1 MVEKKERSMNKV
13 CVIIGVGPG
22 NGEALARRF
31 SEGGFQVAMLARSRD
46 YLESL
51 AQQIPN
57 THAYEYDATEIDS
70 VNSTFQAI
78 EQILGPVSV
87 LLYNAGAGVFKNVE
101 EASFDDFEASW
112 RTNVQGLVA
121 ATKAVLPQLRKHDTA
136 SIVVTSASA
145 ATRGR
150 ANSAPFASAKAAQR
164 SLAQSLARQLG
175 PERIHVAN
183 VVIDGVVDLPRTR
196 EWLHDKTD
204 DFFVNPSA
212 VADAIWT
219 LCHQDPSAWTFELDI
234 RPFGE
239 NW

>member
-1 MVEKKERSMNKV
+1 MKKV

-31 SEGGFQVAMLARSRD
+31 SEGGYQVAMLARSRA

-51 AQQIPN
+51 ARQIPN
-57 THAYEYDATEIDS
+57 THAYEYDATEWRNVDA
-70 VNSTFQAI
+70 TFQAI
-78 EQILGPVSV
+78 EQDLGPVSA
-87 LLYNAGAGVFKNVE
+87 LLYNAGSGVFKNVE
-101 EASFDDFEASW
+101 EASLEDFEATW
-112 RTNVQGLVA
+112 RVNVHGLVA
-121 ATKAVLPQLRKHDTA
+121 ATKAALPQLRQHDVA

-150 ANSAPFASAKAAQR
+150 ANTAPFASAKAAQR
-164 SLAQSLARQLG
+164 SLAQPLARQFG

-183 VVIDGVVDLPRTR
+183 VVIDGMVDLPRTR
-196 EWLHDKTD
+196 ERLADKPD
-204 DFFVNPSA
+204 DFFVKPSA

-219 LCHQDPSAWTFELDI
+219 LCHQDPSAWTFELDL

-239 NW
+239 SW